1 VSNGAYKYDPPRP
14 PLDDPVEELQLPNYN
29 VGSLNTWPQTR
40 IAYLHGELAMQRV
53 NATLIRAGVN
63 AEQRARRM
71 FDLRNALR
79 SWTRDLMHNRTDAEG
94 LTLHEQNPS
103 FAALFAKKKAKAL
116 TDDGKVLTDDEAYE
130 AMIKSST
137 ESRPVANGPL
147 DPKNPPPL
155 SPVWPS
161 FPIWG
166 QPVLYPSTKASRPP
180 SPPPSSPASPPPS
193 SPASPAPPP
202 PKPPIVGDSGF

>member
-1 VSNGAYKYDPPRP
+1 VSNGTYKYDPPRP
-14 PLDDPVEELQLPNYN
+14 PLYDPVEELQLPNYN

-94 LTLHEQNPS
+94 LTLYERNSS
-103 FAALFAKKKAKAL
+103 FAALFAEKRA
-116 TDDGKVLTDDEAYE
+116 KVLTDDEAYE
-130 AMIKSST
+130 LIIASST
-137 ESRPVANGPL
+137 TSRPVANGPL
-147 DPKNPPPL
+147 DAKNPPPL

-166 QPVLYPSTKASRPP
+166 QPVLYPSTKASPSPPP
-180 SPPPSSPASPPPS
+180 SPPPSSPASPPS
-193 SPASPAPPP
+193 SPASPPSPPR
-202 PKPPIVGDSGF
+202 PIIGDDGF